1 MNRNSLGL
9 DLACLAGSL
18 EERLTA
24 AKAAGFSQ
32 VMLWARDLVNYPSGY
47 HAALERVHA
56 SRLRVTG
63 LQLMRNYEGMNG
75 PSHEHRLDIV
85 KALLDVCVDVGAPLL
100 LVRASAAIEA
110 QFDPARA
117 EADLCKLAN
126 LAVPTGV
133 RIGFKAIPWSHS
145 VADTAQAWELV
156 SRVRHANLGLVLDAF
171 HFIAGGRALES
182 LNEIPPEK
190 ILLVQLA
197 DFGVPVFHELGQKTG
212 DHLRVFPGD
221 GVLHDKVAAF
231 VRHLDWLGYDGDY
244 SLLVFN
250 EDYQALPAQAVAQFA
265 ARSAA
270 WVNTQVL
277 RRRLPLN
284 RKGPG
289 HDHLR

>member
-1 MNRNSLGL
+1 MNRARLGL

-18 EERLTA
+18 EERLA
-24 AKAAGFSQ
+24 AAEAAGFSQ
-32 VMLWARDLVNYPSGY
+32 VMLWARDLVNHPGGY
-47 HAALERVHA
+47 RAALDCVHA

-85 KALLDVCVDVGAPLL
+85 KALLGMCVDVGAPLL
-100 LVRASAAIEA
+100 LVRASAAAES

-117 EADLCKLAN
+117 EADLRKLAN

-145 VADTAQAWELV
+145 VADTAQAWDLV
-156 SRVRHANLGLVLDAF
+156 RRVRHANLGLVLDAF
-171 HFIAGGRALES
+171 HFIGGGHPLET
-182 LNEIPPEK
+182 LNEIPPDK

-221 GVLHDKVAAF
+221 GVLHDQVAAF
-231 VRHLDWLGYDGDY
+231 LRHIDWLGYDGDY

-250 EDYQALPAQAVAQFA
+250 EDYQALPAQVVAGFA

-284 RKGPG
+284 RKGSL
-289 HDHLR
+289 HRD